1 MTDLTITFKNEDVF
15 YAKLDFLKKN
25 EIDQNNNNNN
35 NDNNNNDNNN
45 KISSDLFDDEFT
57 HMLDLFDSTGEL
69 SREYQKTNDKIF
81 FFDAFMQLMLSD
93 IDEFFEL
100 NLYSLNKK
108 IGQKIKI
115 DVTEQ
120 SVYDFKYLIKTSNN
134 FLILTNNK

>member
-25 EIDQNNNNNN
+25 EIDQNNNN
-35 NDNNNNDNNN
+35 NNNNDNNN

>member
-25 EIDQNNNNNN
+25 EIDQNNN
-35 NDNNNNDNNN
+35 NNNNDNNN